1 MKNDRSKTL
10 GILIAAA
17 AFLLAV
23 GILGAAF
30 AETAQLT
37 DFSAKNLPPSA
48 AHLFGTD
55 WMGRDMLARTLSGL
69 SISIRIGLLAA
80 VFSGVISLLL
90 GSAAALGGRAADGAV
105 GWLTD
110 LMMGVPHIILLI
122 LIAFACGRGAVGVVL
137 GITFTHWMQ
146 LARVV
151 RGEAMQVRASGF
163 VLVAEK
169 LGASRAAIAGRHVLP
184 HVLPQFGIGLVLMF
198 PHAIMH
204 EAAITFL
211 GFGLPPEM
219 PSIGIILSESIRY
232 LSAGE
237 WWLAVLP
244 GAMLVAVVLLFD
256 RVGAALRALSDPAS
270 ANAYTNPI

>member
-1 MKNDRSKTL
+1 MKNNRSKTL
-10 GILIAAA
+10 AILIAAT

-23 GILGAAF
+23 GILGAAVSDI
-30 AETAQLT
+30 AQVT

-48 AHLFGTD
+48 THIFGTD
-55 WMGRDMLARTLSGL
+55 WMGRDMLARTVSGL
-69 SISIRIGLLAA
+69 SISIRIGLMAA
-80 VFSGVISLLL
+80 LFSGAISLLL
-90 GSAAALGGRAADGAV
+90 GSAAAMGGRAADGAV
-105 GWLTD
+105 SWLID

-122 LIAFACGRGAVGVVL
+122 LIAFACGRGVTGVVL

-146 LARVV
+146 LARVI
-151 RGEAMQVRASGF
+151 RGEAIQIRSSGF

-169 LGASRAAIAGRHVLP
+169 LGTPRSVIARRHILP
-184 HVLPQFGIGLVLMF
+184 YVMPQFGIGLVLMF

-219 PSIGIILSESIRY
+219 PSIGIILSESVRY

-244 GAMLVAVVLLFD
+244 GAMLVLTALLFD
-256 RVGAALRALSDPAS
+256 RVGAALRALSNPVY
-270 ANAYTNPI
+270 ANV